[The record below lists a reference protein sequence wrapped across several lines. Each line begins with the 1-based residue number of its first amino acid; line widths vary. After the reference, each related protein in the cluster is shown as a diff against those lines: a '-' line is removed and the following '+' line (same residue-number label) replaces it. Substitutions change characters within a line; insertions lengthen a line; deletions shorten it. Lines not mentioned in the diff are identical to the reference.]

1 VARFSV
7 LICGG
12 GVAGLEAILRLR
24 RLAGDRLDITLLNPS
39 ETFRYR
45 PWTVLEPFDQVA
57 VRHYPIS
64 RLAQDAGCRWI
75 RGELGWVNRAA
86 HVAYTRAGDEVSY
99 DAVMIA
105 LGGRELPAP
114 PGVLSFT
121 ERTAKDYQ
129 TAVESAVAERV
140 DSIGYVAPASPCWP
154 LPLYELALMTATRLA
169 ATGSACTLTF
179 DEPAD
184 HPLAGFGSA
193 GSDAIVPLFHDAGI
207 RLRTGAA
214 AIEHS
219 GRLTAQSHPRRI
231 LVTVPRIAAESIP
244 GLPSHPVDG
253 FLPIDE
259 HSRLIGGDGTV
270 FAAGDVTQSPVKHGA
285 LAAQQADNAAAMIAF
300 LARAAPHPRTH
311 HPVLRATLLTGERP
325 IYLTAEL
332 VGNQVVKSSAARTS
346 RRSVTDKIA
355 ARELS
360 PYLTRVP
367 ARNVIATGAS

>member
-1 VARFSV
+1 MARFSV
-7 LICGG
+7 VVCGG
-12 GVAGLEAILRLR
+12 GVAGLETILRLR
-24 RLAGDRLDITLLNPS
+24 RLAGDRLDITLLSPS

-64 RLAQDAGCRWI
+64 RLVQDAGCRWI

-99 DAVMIA
+99 DAVVIA

-114 PGVLSFT
+114 PALLSFT
-121 ERTAKDYQ
+121 ERTAKNYQ
-129 TAVESAVAERV
+129 TAVGSAVAERL

-154 LPLYELALMTATRLA
+154 LPLYELALMTAARLA

-270 FAAGDVTQSPVKHGA
+270 FAAGDVTQSPIKHGA

-300 LARAAPHPRTH
+300 LAGAAPYPSTH

-325 IYLTAEL
+325 IYLTAQL
-332 VGNQVVKSSAARTS
+332 VGHEVVKSSATRTP

-360 PYLTRVP
+360 RYLARVP